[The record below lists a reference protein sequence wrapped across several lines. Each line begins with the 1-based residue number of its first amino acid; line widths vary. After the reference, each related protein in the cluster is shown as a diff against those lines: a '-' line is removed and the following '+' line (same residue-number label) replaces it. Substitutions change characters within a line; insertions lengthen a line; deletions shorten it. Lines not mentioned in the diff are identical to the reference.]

1 MPFLSLFLS
10 ALITSPEVTVS
21 VLLDKHVG
29 SFCHIKV
36 RWQHSRPC
44 AELLLTH
51 SQFRILKI
59 QERNQV
65 KCLKIF
71 IHQ

>member
-1 MPFLSLFLS
+1 MPFLLLFLS
-10 ALITSPEVTVS
+10 TLTTSPEVTVF
-21 VLLDKHVG
+21 VLLDEHVG
-29 SFCHIKV
+29 SFCHIKI

-51 SQFRILKI
+51 NQFRILTI

-65 KCLKIF
+65 ECLKILC
-71 IHQ
+71 

>member
-1 MPFLSLFLS
+1 MPFLALFLFT
-10 ALITSPEVTVS
+10 LTTSPEVTVS
-21 VLLDKHVG
+21 VLLDEHVG

-51 SQFRILKI
+51 S
-59 QERNQV
+59 
-65 KCLKIF
+65 
-71 IHQ
+71 HGS